1 MRTTGLRVTAL
12 TILTLGSP
20 AVATAAQPSAAD
32 RTYRDLRSPDAKD
45 AARLAVGRTYH
56 DLRSPDAKDAAA
68 IAIGPTY
75 RDLRSPDAKDAAA
88 DRIVAPFA
96 EVSYADGFDWG
107 DAAIGAGGAVG
118 LLAIS
123 VAGAMTLRRRPVSH

>member
-20 AVATAAQPSAAD
+20 AAATARPAEFRPDAAGQ
-32 RTYRDLRSPDAKD
+32 TYRDLRSPDAKD
-45 AARLAVGRTYH
+45 AARLAVG
-56 DLRSPDAKDAAA
+56 
-68 IAIGPTY
+68 PTY
-75 RDLRSPDAKDAAA
+75 RDLRSPDATDAAA

-96 EVSYADGFDWG
+96 EVSSTDGFDWG